1 MKDNDDKIKL
11 KEGKEANLEIEG
23 KNEFKTKYK
32 VKFELK
38 KEKENQINKMISIKI
53 QNEILFS

>member
-23 KNEFKTKYK
+23 KNEFKIKNK
-32 VKFELK
+32 VKFEFK
-38 KEKENQINKMISIKI
+38 KENQINKMISIKI